1 METKLAIATALVGSM
16 LVWGSAQATPASVL
30 KSNPSPGIVTLVGGH
45 SHGGGGGGPGGGLA
59 LRGGGGNGGSMSHIN
74 RGPVSRGNYA
84 LNNSG
89 SIYRGNSG
97 PKNRGSYAYKD
108 HSYKDHGYK
117 DHGNKH
123 YAMKDHDHDH
133 DHGNIHNRHRVF
145 RNGVWVWGYGPDYT
159 AYGDDCGWLRRQ
171 AIITGSPYWWSRYNA
186 CGGYDYY

>member
-1 METKLAIATALVGSM
+1 MKTNLAIATALVGSM

-45 SHGGGGGGPGGGLA
+45 GGGHGGGHSGGSGGHSGGGLA
-59 LRGGGGNGGSMSHIN
+59 LRGVGGNGGSISHMN
-74 RGPVSRGNYA
+74 RGSVSHGHYA

-97 PKNRGSYAYKD
+97 PKNRGSYAYKG
-108 HSYKDHGYK
+108 HGHNDHGYK

-145 RNGVWVWGYGPDYT
+145 RNGVWVWVYGPDYT
-159 AYGDDCGWLRRQ
+159 AYGDDLGLATPSGHHYRKPVLVE
-171 AIITGSPYWWSRYNA
+171 SL
-186 CGGYDYY
+186 